1 MPNAVHTAVSSSLG
15 HMSAEL
21 GATLMRW
28 AGTSVLLQDGVMDLG
43 NVRYAVH
50 GEQSSLNSLLP
61 LLALA
66 VIAGF
71 FVRGRLW
78 MRCLLVLSAVPIS
91 IIMNATHLTLT
102 GVLVDHYGIDRTNG
116 FLPMLDGWVIF
127 MSCASLLL
135 VEAWLLL
142 RLSGESLRLLDTLDF
157 SLVQLRPAPVAAGRV
172 EPGSRGKLLLIAS
185 NFAPELTGIGKYLGE
200 MAAWLAQAG
209 FEIRVV
215 TAPPY
220 YPAWR
225 VPPGYSSRQYMTQY
239 LGAIRVYRCPLLVP
253 RRPRG
258 LTRLLHLLSFAVST
272 FPVVLWQAISWRPQL
287 VFVVE
292 PPLGCAPAALLGAK
306 LCGGQA
312 WLHVQDFEVDA
323 AFQLGL
329 LRGAA
334 MLRFA
339 AATERW
345 LMRRFDGVSSISPRM
360 LRKLLR
366 KGVDRDRIRY
376 FPNWVDTAA
385 IRPTQ
390 RDNQLRRE
398 LGIAEDQRV
407 LLYSGNMGEK
417 QGLDLL
423 VAVARKF
430 SGQDA
435 GVLFLLC
442 GDGAAKKR
450 TMEAAEGLPNI
461 RFMPL
466 QPLHRL
472 NELLGLADIHLLPQR
487 RDAEDLVMPSK
498 LTAILASGRPV
509 VASGRPGSDLGRAAA
524 AGGIVVPPGDPDAFA
539 AALCRLLSDAA
550 LRSTL
555 SASGRRY
562 AIAQWDRDVV
572 LGNVALELDE
582 LLRGES
588 VSVLRPAHVESH
600 AESV

>member
-1 MPNAVHTAVSSSLG
+1 VA
-15 HMSAEL
+15 AEL

-28 AGTSVLLQDGVMDLG
+28 AGTSVLLQGGVFDLG
-43 NVRYAVH
+43 PVRYAVNGAH
-50 GEQSSLNSLLP
+50 NGLNSLLP

-71 FVRGRLW
+71 FVRGRIW
-78 MRCLLVLSAVPIS
+78 VRCVLVLSTIPIS
-91 IIMNATHLTLT
+91 ILMNAVHLALT
-102 GVLVDHYGIDRTNG
+102 GILVDHYNIDRANG

-127 MSCASLLL
+127 MACAGLLL
-135 VEAWLLL
+135 VEAWLFL
-142 RLSGESLRLLDTLDF
+142 RLSGDSRRLLDTLDF
-157 SLVQLRPAPVAAGRV
+157 ELVQLRPAPKAAVRSESGTRGR
-172 EPGSRGKLLLIAS
+172 LLLIAS

-209 FEIRVV
+209 FDIRVI

-239 LGAIRVYRCPLLVP
+239 LGAIRVIRCPLLVP

-258 LTRLLHLLSFAVST
+258 LTRVLHMLSFALST
-272 FPVVLWQAISWRPQL
+272 FPVVLWQAISWRPQV
-287 VFVVE
+287 VFTVE
-292 PPLGCAPAALLGAK
+292 PPLSCAPAAWVGAR
-306 LCGGQA
+306 LCGARA

-334 MLRFA
+334 MLRIA

-376 FPNWVDTAA
+376 FPNWVDTTA
-385 IRPTQ
+385 IRPMQ
-390 RDNQLRRE
+390 RDNDLRRE
-398 LGIAEDQRV
+398 LGIAADQRV

-423 VAVARKF
+423 VEVARMF
-430 SGQDA
+430 SQQDSS
-435 GVLFLLC
+435 VLFLLC

-466 QPLHRL
+466 QPLNRL
-472 NELLGLADIHLLPQR
+472 NELLSLADIHLLPQR

-509 VASGRPGSDLGRAAA
+509 VASARPGSDLGRAAA
-524 AGGIVVPPGDPDAFA
+524 AGGIVVPPGEPDAFA
-539 AALCRLLSDAA
+539 AALSRLLSDAE
-550 LRSTL
+550 LRTSL
-555 SASGRRY
+555 SESGRSY

-572 LGNVALELDE
+572 LSNAALELDE
-582 LLRGES
+582 LLRGEYTS
-588 VSVLRPAHVESH
+588 LLGSEQADSQARPI
-600 AESV
+600 